1 MLRLIGALKQYEPI
15 FRRSALIA
23 LLYLVLPFQALFPV
37 EDPDI
42 WWHLRTGDWITRMH
56 QLPYVDPFSGPRS
69 GSPWIAYS
77 WSFELLVHLL
87 HARFGLLGLVWFT
100 TAMAV
105 LITFVAHRLMRRGRV
120 PFALE
125 ILVTSLALFALKGLM
140 SPRPW
145 LFTIVF
151 FCLELIIISRTRV
164 DENTRWVWLLPL
176 VFILW
181 ANIHIQFTYGL
192 AVLGLLFIETA
203 LGYFGVLSSL
213 KIQTNCVQPK
223 RLFLV
228 IALCLLATLVTP
240 YNVTIYRPLI
250 EYAVETGV
258 FQRINEL
265 LPMSFRTPDNW
276 VVLFLTFAAVF
287 ALARDR
293 TLQLF
298 PVLLLVMG
306 AFLGFRARR
315 DAWLLVLTDLWILAE
330 RLPTLPA
337 QDLLPRRAAEIL
349 ISGTIAVVGLAW
361 VGIHRQIKEDNLATV
376 VAQKYPVK
384 AVQYVKA
391 NQSAGP
397 LFNDFDWGGFLIWSL
412 PELPVSI
419 DGRTNLYGDKA
430 VERSINTWGAQ
441 PGWDSDPD
449 LLRAG
454 VIIAEK
460 ERALT
465 ALLRLSPKYE
475 IVYEDATA
483 AVFVPASRK

>member
-1 MLRLIGALKQYEPI
+1 
-15 FRRSALIA
+15 
-23 LLYLVLPFQALFPV
+23 
-37 EDPDI
+37 
-42 WWHLRTGDWITRMH
+42 
-56 QLPYVDPFSGPRS
+56 
-69 GSPWIAYS
+69 
-77 WSFELLVHLL
+77 
-87 HARFGLLGLVWFT
+87 
-100 TAMAV
+100 
-105 LITFVAHRLMRRGRV
+105 
-120 PFALE
+120 
-125 ILVTSLALFALKGLM
+125 
-140 SPRPW
+140 
-145 LFTIVF
+145 
-151 FCLELIIISRTRV
+151 
-164 DENTRWVWLLPL
+164 
-176 VFILW
+176 
-181 ANIHIQFTYGL
+181 
-192 AVLGLLFIETA
+192 
-203 LGYFGVLSSL
+203 
-213 KIQTNCVQPK
+213 
-223 RLFLV
+223 
-228 IALCLLATLVTP
+228 
-240 YNVTIYRPLI
+240 
-250 EYAVETGV
+250 
-258 FQRINEL
+258 
-265 LPMSFRTPDNW
+265 
-276 VVLFLTFAAVF
+276 TFAAVF